1 MASSSSLP
9 EIVSFSPESDGSS
22 SSSAPL
28 IGGDGELVVQLVPRD
43 VSDGI
48 LGKFADTSE
57 FDFDYDQSGL
67 WSPLVLRPE
76 VLLLAQTPAG
86 RRRRRHHH
94 RRRWKRKKVSSK
106 NQRNPAFY
114 PPSLLPVNRTKIQI
128 PVTSRNDFK
137 FKFVA

>member
-9 EIVSFSPESDGSS
+9 EIVRFSSESDESS

-28 IGGDGELVVQLVPRD
+28 IDGDGELVVQLVPRD

-57 FDFDYDQSGL
+57 FDFDYDRSGL

-86 RRRRRHHH
+86 RRRRHHH
-94 RRRWKRKKVSSK
+94 RRRWKRKKMLCYC
-106 NQRNPAFY
+106 FW
-114 PPSLLPVNRTKIQI
+114 
-128 PVTSRNDFK
+128 
-137 FKFVA
+137 

>member
-9 EIVSFSPESDGSS
+9 EIVSFSPESDRSSS

-106 NQRNPAFY
+106 
-114 PPSLLPVNRTKIQI
+114 TKETLHYIYSPYCQ
-128 PVTSRNDFK
+128 
-137 FKFVA
+137 